1 MKCLNCGEWFA
12 EQGGNQKYC
21 SAACGE
27 KYRRKHPVKTRYP
40 SITFTC
46 AKCGK
51 EVVTDGIRDKRTRF
65 CSQTCER
72 RYWRHPPNEHS
83 ALRTMSARYSEW
95 YDKKI
100 LED

>member
-12 EQGGNQKYC
+12 EQGLNQKYC

-51 EVVTDGIRDKRTRF
+51 EVVTDGIRDKRTHF
-65 CSQTCER
+65 VLER
-72 RYWRHPPNEHS
+72 VR
-83 ALRTMSARYSEW
+83 
-95 YDKKI
+95 
-100 LED
+100 EDTGGTRLMNIVR